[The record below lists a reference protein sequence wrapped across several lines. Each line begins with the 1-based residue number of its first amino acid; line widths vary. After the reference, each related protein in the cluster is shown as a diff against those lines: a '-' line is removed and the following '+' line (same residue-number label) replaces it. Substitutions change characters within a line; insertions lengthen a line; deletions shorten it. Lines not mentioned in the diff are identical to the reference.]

1 MRTKKIVD
9 IDLDIPRQLKLNMN
23 TVASFEER
31 TGKSI
36 GAVKDELGRVP
47 MSTFR
52 VLLWALLVTDE
63 PTLTIEEAGARVDFD
78 NLKYVTDKI
87 SEVMSSANK
96 GASVEAAVPLQ
107 STQLA
112 TVGASS

>member
-1 MRTKKIVD
+1 MRTNKIVD
-9 IDLDIPRQLKLNMN
+9 IDLDGPRQLKLNMN

-52 VLLWALLVTDE
+52 VLLWAMLVTDE
-63 PTLTIEEAGARVDFD
+63 PKMTIEEAGALVDFG
-78 NLKYVTDKI
+78 NLEYVTQKI
-87 SEVMSSANK
+87 SECMSSGKK